1 MNIKATLKRIG
12 AVLYKNRSN
21 IEFVGGLLMEAGGTA
36 LIISKAKKAAEIT
49 QNCSWRL
56 DDMRIADEQN
66 AWESPEERK
75 TEKRDIFKY
84 AVVEYTK
91 CYGIGVGLVLGGM
104 ALTVVSKV
112 TDNNEIS
119 EAYALAATTAAA
131 FSQYRSRVIEDQGE
145 EKDQLYLLGPQTVS
159 VEVDKDGNVIQKTE
173 PVADKNGA
181 VNLPPH
187 CMIFDETN
195 PNWERDPA
203 SNRDFLENHERWLN
217 EKLWAEGFL
226 FENDIRRDLG
236 FPIVKSGWTSGILA
250 TVQKGDFTDRN
261 WLSLGLNVNSPAAQ
275 RFRDGLEPSIIL
287 QPNVEDNILD
297 KLRIEI
303 I

>member
-1 MNIKATLKRIG
+1 
-12 AVLYKNRSN
+12 
-21 IEFVGGLLMEAGGTA
+21 
-36 LIISKAKKAAEIT
+36 
-49 QNCSWRL
+49 
-56 DDMRIADEQN
+56 
-66 AWESPEERK
+66 
-75 TEKRDIFKY
+75 
-84 AVVEYTK
+84 
-91 CYGIGVGLVLGGM
+91 
-104 ALTVVSKV
+104 
-112 TDNNEIS
+112 
-119 EAYALAATTAAA
+119 
-131 FSQYRSRVIEDQGE
+131 
-145 EKDQLYLLGPQTVS
+145 
-159 VEVDKDGNVIQKTE
+159 
-173 PVADKNGA
+173 
-181 VNLPPH
+181 
-187 CMIFDETN
+187 MIFDETN